1 MTPCTCDQLRD
12 RQDFD
17 DLRDFTE
24 HLRQI
29 QAAGTLVEIPVEI
42 PYANIG
48 EIESWYRCERCDAV
62 WRLVEPDGPF
72 RGVWRRVETHG
83 TSERPA
89 EAPPGMRFVFV
100 YDTETESFPICYQ
113 VTPANGG
120 AYNRSQA
127 AITGSVA
134 EEAKEALITDLRTT
148 YVEPRHVIS
157 EAGANSWEALKKSF
171 PSMFLHWDT
180 FSDS

>member
-24 HLRQI
+24 HLRAI
-29 QAAGTLVEIPVEI
+29 QAAGTLVEIPVEV

-48 EIESWYRCERCDAV
+48 EIESWYRCDRCDAV

-100 YDTETESFPICYQ
+100 YDTETASFPICYQ

-120 AYNRSQA
+120 AYNRSEA
-127 AITGSVA
+127 PITGSVA
-134 EEAKEALITDLRTT
+134 EEAASRGADILVLPEYGLSGFGSGVLGFSSGVLGFICGVLAFR
-148 YVEPRHVIS
+148 S
-157 EAGANSWEALKKSF
+157 EVL
-171 PSMFLHWDT
+171 L
-180 FSDS
+180 